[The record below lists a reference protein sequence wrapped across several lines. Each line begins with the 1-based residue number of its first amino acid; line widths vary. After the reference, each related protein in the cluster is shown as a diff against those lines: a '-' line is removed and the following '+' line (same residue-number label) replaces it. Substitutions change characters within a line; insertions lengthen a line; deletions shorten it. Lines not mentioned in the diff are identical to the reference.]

1 MLRHAGDRHD
11 TVVVMDDTGGAGAEV
26 FGLFGALGVLIFVV
40 WASLIAVAVTNV
52 VLLVLAVIEMSKIPD
67 PVWQYAQ
74 RDRTTWL
81 LITILVP
88 FGGFIYWFGVRTK
101 MRDAEAT
108 CRAYWA
114 QQYGWTASPPR

>member
-1 MLRHAGDRHD
+1 MGDQSGAAA
-11 TVVVMDDTGGAGAEV
+11 GGAAL
-26 FGLFGALGVLIFVV
+26 FGLFGVLFFVL
-40 WASLIAVAVTNV
+40 WASIIVLAVTNV
-52 VLLVLAVIEMSKIPD
+52 VLLVLSAIEISRIPD

-81 LITILVP
+81 LITILAP
-88 FGGFIYWFGVRTK
+88 FGGFIYWFGVRKK

-114 QQYGWTASPPR
+114 QQYGWTASPPQ